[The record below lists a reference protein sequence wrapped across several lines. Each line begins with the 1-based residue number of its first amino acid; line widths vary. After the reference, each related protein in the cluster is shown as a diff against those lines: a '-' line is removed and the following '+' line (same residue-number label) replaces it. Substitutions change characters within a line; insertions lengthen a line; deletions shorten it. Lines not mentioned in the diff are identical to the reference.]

1 MALNPRNYRPPSKYF
16 PQRLA
21 LENIWKLP
29 LTRTLDP
36 IRPTRRGI
44 LWKLALPWT
53 LDPNRPGRTRR
64 GILWKLALPWTLDP
78 NRPGRTM
85 RGIFL
90 KLGLTRP
97 PDPIWLGEQSWGG
110 YIQEVIYAQHLI
122 PRSDQVWS
130 EGKEIWS
137 WSSSAGSLWSN
148 NAILVIDLRAFIFG
162 FGVSNTRLNL
172 LTKFPHSSLYW
183 FFSGI
188 TGFVQCKLTFLLGL
202 TSLVFSAALLPND
215 VTFG

>member
-53 LDPNRPGRTRR
+53 LDPNRPGRTR
-64 GILWKLALPWTLDP
+64 
-78 NRPGRTM
+78 

>member
-1 MALNPRNYRPPSKYF
+1 MALNPRNYHPPSKYF

-64 GILWKLALPWTLDP
+64 GI
-78 NRPGRTM
+78 
-85 RGIFL
+85 FL
-90 KLGLTRP
+90 KLGITRP
-97 PDPIWLGEQSWGG
+97 PDPIWLGEQSWGGG

-130 EGKEIWS
+130 EGKERS

-172 LTKFPHSSLYW
+172 LTKFPHSCLYW
-183 FFSGI
+183 FFP
-188 TGFVQCKLTFLLGL
+188 V
-202 TSLVFSAALLPND
+202 SLASFSANLLFSLDWPVWRFQQHCYQMTSPLVNAC
-215 VTFG
+215 VK